1 MAKILV
7 VDDDAGIVALMQEY
21 LQGLGHVVA
30 TAHDVAGA
38 LQAVAAE
45 KPDLIMLD
53 FEMPGGSGG
62 LVAERLAAAPGTAD
76 MRIIFLSARP
86 LTQVAQ
92 SVKPSA
98 LYRFLTKP
106 VNFEILERTLKEFLG
121 SAKA

>member
-7 VDDDAGIVALMQEY
+7 VDDDACVVALLQDY
-21 LQGLGHVVA
+21 LKGFGHAVA
-30 TAHDVAGA
+30 TEHDAAGA
-38 LQAVAAE
+38 MRAVAAE
-45 KPDLIMLD
+45 KPDLVILD

-62 LVAERLAAAPGTAD
+62 LVAERLAAAKGTAD

-106 VNFEILERTLKEFLG
+106 VNFDILERTLKEFLG
-121 SAKA
+121 PAKA